1 MLRPAFLSLGL
12 LLFSSTA
19 FGQTT
24 SADSQT
30 LQALLEEVHQL
41 RKDVQMAATSARRA
55 QILIHRLYVQE
66 AAVERASQRVDEATS
81 RLDQMESQ
89 KKYRL
94 AEIKNDEDMRDNE
107 QDATQRK
114 RLDDSISYQRKQMEE
129 LALFEQEAQA
139 KKIQLEEQWRIEQ
152 AKMEQL
158 QDELDQLDRAVMN
171 AALRQSPAH
180 RAGAP
185 LQSISARKLL

>member
-1 MLRPAFLSLGL
+1 MLRPAFLSVGL
-12 LLFSSTA
+12 LLFSSSA
-19 FGQTT
+19 FGQTNST
-24 SADSQT
+24 DSHT

-107 QDATQRK
+107 QDAT
-114 RLDDSISYQRKQMEE
+114 
-129 LALFEQEAQA
+129 
-139 KKIQLEEQWRIEQ
+139 
-152 AKMEQL
+152 
-158 QDELDQLDRAVMN
+158 
-171 AALRQSPAH
+171 
-180 RAGAP
+180 
-185 LQSISARKLL
+185 